1 MLCCSRMKLR
11 FSCAASAAHFLI
23 GVDVMKNRFQPFS
36 DAACTSPKTCECGA
50 TEGDA
55 LGHSWSSATCTSPQ
69 TCSICGETTGSTIAH
84 VYSYGSCDYCG
95 KDDPNYTYEETV
107 WISGSGKRYHSRPGC
122 SGMKNPQEVSI
133 STAEARGKTP
143 CQKCY

>member
-1 MLCCSRMKLR
+1 MKLR